1 VLQALH
7 VLWWGILQQMLRS
20 GVSFASSNYFC
31 ASLNSYFAHLS
42 ADTPGMNAASAC
54 HVQQNVAFCK
64 LSHCTNFYS
73 EHISKRKESIVLS
86 CVDTTLSNTISEGDG
101 FGVSRTMGDNR
112 RKKKHIL

>member
-1 VLQALH
+1 
-7 VLWWGILQQMLRS
+7 LWWGILQQMLRS

-64 LSHCTNFYS
+64 LSHCTHFYS
-73 EHISKRKESIVLS
+73 EHISKRNESIVLS